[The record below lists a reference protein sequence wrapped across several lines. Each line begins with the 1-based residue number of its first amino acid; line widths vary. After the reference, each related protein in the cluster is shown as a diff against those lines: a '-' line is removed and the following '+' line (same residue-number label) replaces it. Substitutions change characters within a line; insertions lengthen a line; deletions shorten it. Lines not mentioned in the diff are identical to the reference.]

1 MKLSASKI
9 LVSMMLLALSGCGI
23 VETFVEAFQEMSNQT
38 EEVCTA
44 IEHEI
49 GSRPMIGWQI
59 QNGVLSEV
67 NVYFDNL
74 ADENITLAEIKEVV
88 KDSIDNCMEKQPKK
102 LLITI
107 NVTD

>member
-1 MKLSASKI
+1 MKLSASRI
-9 LVSMMLLALSGCGI
+9 FFSIMLVALPGCGI
-23 VETFVEAFQEMSNQT
+23 VETFQDMSNQT

-49 GSRPMIGWQI
+49 GNRPMIGWHI
-59 QNGVLSEV
+59 ENGVLNEV